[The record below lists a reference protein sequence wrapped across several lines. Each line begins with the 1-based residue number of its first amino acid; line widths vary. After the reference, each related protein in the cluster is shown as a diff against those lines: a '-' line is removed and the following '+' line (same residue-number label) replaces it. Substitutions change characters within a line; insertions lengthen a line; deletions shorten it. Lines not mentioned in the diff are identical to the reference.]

1 MQERLQELVDG
12 FKLTRKEHGP
22 LWSKRKVLGTSNKY
36 FWMVTIPKHFDKTM
50 NTFSTVTAY
59 LANPCVRTE
68 LQVLLSWCL
77 MRIKKKMGYETSN
90 DSKSREQDLKFLEAL
105 RVLIARHDSAITW
118 VEGRVALCFVRFV
131 VDRIPT
137 PLLEKSVSYL
147 VRNSGT

>member
-1 MQERLQELVDG
+1 
-12 FKLTRKEHGP
+12 
-22 LWSKRKVLGTSNKY
+22 
-36 FWMVTIPKHFDKTM
+36 
-50 NTFSTVTAY
+50 
-59 LANPCVRTE
+59 
-68 LQVLLSWCL
+68 

-147 VRNSGT
+147 ARNSGT